1 MKIELHLKI
10 KTGNYLE
17 LWTPETMK
25 LFGSTEKKITKDKN
39 IENLPNL
46 EINKVVLSCFNVVNN
61 DYH

>member
-1 MKIELHLKI
+1 
-10 KTGNYLE
+10 
-17 LWTPETMK
+17 MK